1 MAVIVKYI
9 VVRNGEEK
17 MTFAT
22 KKEADAYDKM
32 LDVADNLFDFL
43 ETSEVELSED
53 QLETIS
59 LLLAE
64 NKTTLIQI
72 LKGAKPKET
81 PKAKTRPETV
91 QAPGEKT
98 DKKTE
103 KKSDKKTEKKSDK
116 KPGPKSAKKPAAK
129 KTVKKPAKRGMAAKK
144 NK

>member
-43 ETSEVELSED
+43 ETSEIELSED

-72 LKGAKPKET
+72 LKGIKPKET
-81 PKAKTRPETV
+81 PKAKSRPETA
-91 QAPGEKT
+91 QAPAEKT
-98 DKKTE
+98 E
-103 KKSDKKTEKKSDK
+103 KKTEKKSDK

>member
-64 NKTTLIQI
+64 NKTTLIRI
-72 LKGAKPKET
+72 LKGTKPKET
-81 PKAKTRPETV
+81 PKSKAGPEKDH
-91 QAPGEKT
+91 APAEKA
-98 DKKTE
+98 
-103 KKSDKKTEKKSDK
+103 DK

>member
-72 LKGAKPKET
+72 LKGTKPKET
-81 PKAKTRPETV
+81 PKSKAGPEKD
-91 QAPGEKT
+91 QAPGEKK
-98 DKKTE
+98 DKKA
-103 KKSDKKTEKKSDK
+103 EKKSDK

>member
-72 LKGAKPKET
+72 LKGIKPKET
-81 PKAKTRPETV
+81 PNAKARPETV

-98 DKKTE
+98 DKKA
-103 KKSDKKTEKKSDK
+103 EKKSDK